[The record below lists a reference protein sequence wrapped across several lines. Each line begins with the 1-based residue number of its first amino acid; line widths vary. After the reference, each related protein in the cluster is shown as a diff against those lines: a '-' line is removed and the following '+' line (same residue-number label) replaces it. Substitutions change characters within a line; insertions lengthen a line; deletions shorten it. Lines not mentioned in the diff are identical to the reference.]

1 MSKKLSQD
9 FKSKAKWRFINVW
22 QWMTRVTQR
31 DWKNRSSI
39 KIYRKLNIAESA
51 TLPWHYR
58 TSIHCLCT
66 GLSWNQWFWWSEGG
80 ENRWKTGFFSPAL
93 RGISVIL
100 CVFWQEYSLLLT
112 LPVWFDRLI
121 GRTINMANI
130 CSFIICKNRP
140 IFSLPT
146 QKKATIMT
154 AKHPHISIKKW
165 LLNSLDIF
173 F

>member
-1 MSKKLSQD
+1 MCDNEWQESHNGTERTDRRSKFTVNWTL
-9 FKSKAKWRFINVW
+9 
-22 QWMTRVTQR
+22 QR
-31 DWKNRSSI
+31 AQPYLDI
-39 KIYRKLNIAESA
+39 IGLQFTVFVQAFHE
-51 TLPWHYR
+51 
-58 TSIHCLCT
+58 TSGSDDLKVGRID
-66 GLSWNQWFWWSEGG
+66 GRQV
-80 ENRWKTGFFSPAL
+80 FFSPAL

-173 F
+173 FRLIRS